1 MGQSVNKV
9 ILIGT
14 VGADPEVRQTQ
25 GGKSIASIRLV
36 TSETWKDKATG
47 EKKDRSEWH
56 RIVVFNDGLAQVV
69 EKYVMKG
76 AKLYIEGQLA
86 TRKWTDKEG
95 QERTS
100 TEVVLQ
106 AFNGTLVMLG
116 GNKAPQR
123 SSGGGDYERAKNGS
137 AAPKEY
143 KRSIDDDL
151 PF

>member
-14 VGADPEVRQTQ
+14 VGADPEIRQTQ

-36 TSETWKDKATG
+36 TSESWKDKTTG

-56 RIVVFNDGLAQVV
+56 RIVVFNDGLASVV
-69 EKYVMKG
+69 EKYVKKG
-76 AKLYIEGQLA
+76 SKLYIEGQLA
-86 TRKWTDKEG
+86 TRKWTDKDG

-106 AFNGTLVMLG
+106 SFNGTLVMVG
-116 GNKAPQR
+116 DTPSGRAPQK
-123 SSGGGDYERAKNGS
+123 SGDYERAKSGS
-137 AAPKEY
+137 SAPKEY
-143 KRSIDDDL
+143 KRSIDEDL